1 MHNQSTS
8 DASRLTQLINH
19 AMGSVVIDM
28 QPNVQQICNTLIS
41 ARPDYLMLVNAQGQI
56 RFASDACEDLVGIA
70 GAALEDH
77 TFDSLLVA
85 EDRHSYQ
92 HFMNESVIP
101 LAGSSFSKLGPLDLR
116 VRIAG
121 ETKPEALRW
130 VALRIAS
137 VDLLRGSNQQHA
149 LFFFSLMDITHREQE
164 EERILRQLNF
174 DALTGLPS
182 RYNIM
187 STVEKHIELSDEGA
201 PFVFVFFDLD
211 RFKTVN
217 DALGHRIGDEFL
229 SSICQRLNRWLDNA
243 HIFARFGGDEFIL
256 FLPSMSDLEEAK
268 ALCLRALDLMREP
281 MDVAGYTLSCGA
293 SFGLARYPDH
303 GTTIDALIQA
313 ADTAMYHTKS
323 LGTGGCAVFDES
335 MNAERFSQ
343 IELEQEMR
351 EALAQQA
358 FLAFYQPCV
367 DLVTGEIVAVEALA
381 RWQHKRRGLLNP
393 HDFLAL
399 ANQAGLVAE
408 IDAQVQQSALQQAA
422 AWRDAGFDLLLSI
435 NCSSVQI
442 ESADFLPKIES
453 MCAAAG
459 YPLERLQLEITE
471 QTLVRQV
478 ELAAANIQSL
488 RAKGVRVAIDDFG
501 MGYSSLT
508 YLRQFPVDV
517 LKIDRTFIQDIQTL
531 AQARVGVSLAD
542 AIIAMA
548 KSLGLE
554 LIAEGVEYSAQIS
567 YLRQQACDMAQGYL
581 FSEPCDAAQTRRL
594 MDQEGF
600 AHLLEAALPIEKA

>member
-41 ARPDYLMLVNAQGQI
+41 ARPDYLMLVNARGQI

-101 LAGSSFSKLGPLDLR
+101 LAGSSFSKLGPLDVR

-121 ETKPEALRW
+121 ETKPEAFRW

-243 HIFARFGGDEFIL
+243 HVFARFGGDEFIL
-256 FLPSMSDLEEAK
+256 FLPSMSDLDEAK

-381 RWQHKRRGLLNP
+381 RWQHNRRGLLNP

-478 ELAAANIQSL
+478 ELAAANVQSL

-548 KSLGLE
+548 KSLRLA

-567 YLRQQACDMAQGYL
+567 YLR
-581 FSEPCDAAQTRRL
+581 
-594 MDQEGF
+594 
-600 AHLLEAALPIEKA
+600 

>member
-41 ARPDYLMLVNAQGQI
+41 ARPDYLMLVNARGQI

-121 ETKPEALRW
+121 ETKPEAFRW

-243 HIFARFGGDEFIL
+243 HVFARFGGDEFIL

-581 FSEPCDAAQTRRL
+581 FSEPCDAAQMQRL

-600 AHLLEAALPIEKA
+600 AHLLEAALPIENV

>member
-101 LAGSSFSKLGPLDLR
+101 LAGSSFSKLGPLDVR

-121 ETKPEALRW
+121 ETKPEAFRW

-281 MDVAGYTLSCGA
+281 MDVVGYTLSCGA

-313 ADTAMYHTKS
+313 ADTAMYHTKI

-581 FSEPCDAAQTRRL
+581 FSEPCDAAQMQRL

-600 AHLLEAALPIEKA
+600 AHLLEAALPIEKV

>member
-1 MHNQSTS
+1 
-8 DASRLTQLINH
+8 
-19 AMGSVVIDM
+19 
-28 QPNVQQICNTLIS
+28 
-41 ARPDYLMLVNAQGQI
+41 
-56 RFASDACEDLVGIA
+56 
-70 GAALEDH
+70 
-77 TFDSLLVA
+77 
-85 EDRHSYQ
+85 
-92 HFMNESVIP
+92 
-101 LAGSSFSKLGPLDLR
+101 
-116 VRIAG
+116 
-121 ETKPEALRW
+121 
-130 VALRIAS
+130 
-137 VDLLRGSNQQHA
+137 
-149 LFFFSLMDITHREQE
+149 MDITHREQE

-243 HIFARFGGDEFIL
+243 HVFARFGGDEFIL
-256 FLPSMSDLEEAK
+256 FMPSMSDLEEAK

-281 MDVAGYTLSCGA
+281 MDVVGYTLSCGA

-313 ADTAMYHTKS
+313 ADTAMYHTKI

-581 FSEPCDAAQTRRL
+581 FSEPCDAAQMQRL

-600 AHLLEAALPIEKA
+600 AHLLEAALPIEKV

>member
-101 LAGSSFSKLGPLDLR
+101 LAGSSFSKLGPLDVR

-121 ETKPEALRW
+121 ETKPEAFRW

-243 HIFARFGGDEFIL
+243 HVFARFGGDEFIL

-381 RWQHKRRGLLNP
+381 RWQHNRRGLLNP

-478 ELAAANIQSL
+478 ELAAANVQSL

-548 KSLGLE
+548 KSLRLA

-581 FSEPCDAAQTRRL
+581 FSEPCDAAQMQRL

-600 AHLLEAALPIEKA
+600 AHLLEAALPIEKV

>member
-121 ETKPEALRW
+121 ETKPEAFRW

-281 MDVAGYTLSCGA
+281 MDVVGYTLSCGA

-313 ADTAMYHTKS
+313 ADTAMYHTKI

-381 RWQHKRRGLLNP
+381 RWQHNRRGLLNP

-542 AIIAMA
+542 VIIAMA

-581 FSEPCDAAQTRRL
+581 FSEPCDAAQMQRL

-600 AHLLEAALPIEKA
+600 AHLLEAALPIEKV

>member
-101 LAGSSFSKLGPLDLR
+101 LAGSSFSKLGPLDVR

-121 ETKPEALRW
+121 ETKPEAFRW

-281 MDVAGYTLSCGA
+281 MDVVGYTLSCGA

-313 ADTAMYHTKS
+313 ADTAMYHTKI

-381 RWQHKRRGLLNP
+381 RWQHNRRGLLNP

-581 FSEPCDAAQTRRL
+581 FSEPCDAAQMQRL

-600 AHLLEAALPIEKA
+600 AHLLEAALPIEKV

>member
-121 ETKPEALRW
+121 ETKPEAFRW

-243 HIFARFGGDEFIL
+243 HVFARFGGDEFIL

-313 ADTAMYHTKS
+313 ADTAMYHTKI

-381 RWQHKRRGLLNP
+381 RWQHNRRGLLNP

-581 FSEPCDAAQTRRL
+581 FSEPCDAAQMQRL

-600 AHLLEAALPIEKA
+600 AHLLEAALPIEKV

>member
-41 ARPDYLMLVNAQGQI
+41 ARPDYLMLVNARGQI

-121 ETKPEALRW
+121 ETKPEAFRW

-243 HIFARFGGDEFIL
+243 HVFARFGGDEFIL
-256 FLPSMSDLEEAK
+256 FMPSMSDLEEAK

>member
-41 ARPDYLMLVNAQGQI
+41 ARPDYLMLVNARGQI

-121 ETKPEALRW
+121 ETKPEAFRW

-243 HIFARFGGDEFIL
+243 HVFARFGGDEFIL
-256 FLPSMSDLEEAK
+256 FMPSMSDLEEAK

-581 FSEPCDAAQTRRL
+581 FSEPCDAAQMRRL
-594 MDQEGF
+594 LDQEGF
-600 AHLLEAALPIEKA
+600 ADLLEAALPIEKV

>member
-41 ARPDYLMLVNAQGQI
+41 ARPDYLMLVNARGQI

-101 LAGSSFSKLGPLDLR
+101 LAGSSFSKLGPLDVR
-116 VRIAG
+116 VRIVG
-121 ETKPEALRW
+121 ETKPEAFRW

-187 STVEKHIELSDEGA
+187 STVEKHIELSDEGV

-243 HIFARFGGDEFIL
+243 HVFARFGGDEFIL
-256 FLPSMSDLEEAK
+256 FLPSMSDLEEAR

-351 EALAQQA
+351 EALAQRA

-393 HDFLAL
+393 HNFLAL

-408 IDAQVQQSALQQAA
+408 IDAQVQWSALQQAA
-422 AWRDAGFDLLLSI
+422 VWRDAGFNLLLSI

-442 ESADFLPKIES
+442 ESADFLPKFES
-453 MCAAAG
+453 MCAEAG
-459 YPLERLQLEITE
+459 YPLDRLQLEITE

-478 ELAAANIQSL
+478 ELAASNVQSL

-548 KSLGLE
+548 KSLGLA
-554 LIAEGVEYSAQIS
+554 LIAEGVEYPAQVS
-567 YLRQQACDMAQGYL
+567 YLRRQACDSAQGFL
-581 FSEPCDAAQTRRL
+581 FSEPCNATQMQRL
-594 MDQEGF
+594 LDHEGF
-600 AHLLEAALPIEKA
+600 AHLLEAALPIE

>member
-121 ETKPEALRW
+121 ETKPEAFRW

-313 ADTAMYHTKS
+313 ADTAMYHTKI

-442 ESADFLPKIES
+442 ESADFLPKFES
-453 MCAAAG
+453 ICAAAG

-581 FSEPCDAAQTRRL
+581 FSEPCDAAQMQRL

-600 AHLLEAALPIEKA
+600 AHLLEAALPIEKV

>member
-121 ETKPEALRW
+121 ETKPEAFRW

-281 MDVAGYTLSCGA
+281 MDVVGYTLSCGA

-313 ADTAMYHTKS
+313 ADTAMYHTKI

-442 ESADFLPKIES
+442 ESADFLPKFES
-453 MCAAAG
+453 ICAAAG

-581 FSEPCDAAQTRRL
+581 FSEPCDAAQMQRL

-600 AHLLEAALPIEKA
+600 AHLLEAALPIEKV

>member
-101 LAGSSFSKLGPLDLR
+101 LAGSSFSKLGPLDVR
-116 VRIAG
+116 VRIVG
-121 ETKPEALRW
+121 ETKPEAFRW

-187 STVEKHIELSDEGA
+187 STVEKHIELSDEGV

-243 HIFARFGGDEFIL
+243 HVFARFGGDEFIL
-256 FLPSMSDLEEAK
+256 FLPSMSDLEEAR

-351 EALAQQA
+351 EALAQRA

-393 HDFLAL
+393 HNFLAL

-408 IDAQVQQSALQQAA
+408 IDAQVQWSALQQAA
-422 AWRDAGFDLLLSI
+422 VWRDAGFNLLLSI

-442 ESADFLPKIES
+442 ESADFLPKFES
-453 MCAAAG
+453 MCAEAG
-459 YPLERLQLEITE
+459 YPLDRLQLEITE

-478 ELAAANIQSL
+478 ELAAANVQSL

-548 KSLGLE
+548 KSLRLA

-567 YLRQQACDMAQGYL
+567 YLR
-581 FSEPCDAAQTRRL
+581 
-594 MDQEGF
+594 
-600 AHLLEAALPIEKA
+600 

>member
-101 LAGSSFSKLGPLDLR
+101 LAGSSFSKLGPLDVR

-121 ETKPEALRW
+121 ETKPEAFRW

-442 ESADFLPKIES
+442 ESADFLPKFES
-453 MCAAAG
+453 ICAAAG

-581 FSEPCDAAQTRRL
+581 FSEPCDAAQMQRL

-600 AHLLEAALPIEKA
+600 AHLLEAALPIEKV

>member
-121 ETKPEALRW
+121 ETKPEAFRW

-243 HIFARFGGDEFIL
+243 HVFARFGGDEFIL
-256 FLPSMSDLEEAK
+256 FLPSMSDLDEAK

-313 ADTAMYHTKS
+313 ADTAMYHTKI

-581 FSEPCDAAQTRRL
+581 FSEPCDAAQMQRL

-600 AHLLEAALPIEKA
+600 AHLLEAALPIEKV

>member
-121 ETKPEALRW
+121 ETKPEAFRW

-408 IDAQVQQSALQQAA
+408 IDAQVQQSALRQAA

-581 FSEPCDAAQTRRL
+581 FSEPCDAAQMQRL

-600 AHLLEAALPIEKA
+600 AHLLEAALPIEKV

>member
-121 ETKPEALRW
+121 ETKPEAFRW

-313 ADTAMYHTKS
+313 ADTAMYHTKI

-581 FSEPCDAAQTRRL
+581 FSEPCDAAQMQRL

-600 AHLLEAALPIEKA
+600 AHLLEAALPIEKV

>member
-19 AMGSVVIDM
+19 AMGSGVIDM

-41 ARPDYLMLVNAQGQI
+41 ARPDYLMLVNARGQI

-121 ETKPEALRW
+121 ETKPEAFRW

-243 HIFARFGGDEFIL
+243 HVFARFGGDEFIL
-256 FLPSMSDLEEAK
+256 FTPSMSDLEEAK

-358 FLAFYQPCV
+358 F
-367 DLVTGEIVAVEALA
+367 TGFLSALRRLGGRRDRGSRGASAVAAQAARATKPPRLFGLGQSGRLGGRNRCTGTTVSAATSGCLA
-381 RWQHKRRGLLNP
+381 RRG
-393 HDFLAL
+393 
-399 ANQAGLVAE
+399 
-408 IDAQVQQSALQQAA
+408 I
-422 AWRDAGFDLLLSI
+422 
-435 NCSSVQI
+435 
-442 ESADFLPKIES
+442 
-453 MCAAAG
+453 
-459 YPLERLQLEITE
+459 
-471 QTLVRQV
+471 
-478 ELAAANIQSL
+478 
-488 RAKGVRVAIDDFG
+488 
-501 MGYSSLT
+501 
-508 YLRQFPVDV
+508 
-517 LKIDRTFIQDIQTL
+517 
-531 AQARVGVSLAD
+531 
-542 AIIAMA
+542 
-548 KSLGLE
+548 
-554 LIAEGVEYSAQIS
+554 
-567 YLRQQACDMAQGYL
+567 
-581 FSEPCDAAQTRRL
+581 
-594 MDQEGF
+594 
-600 AHLLEAALPIEKA
+600 

>member
-1 MHNQSTS
+1 MRNQSTS

-121 ETKPEALRW
+121 ETKPEAFRW

-281 MDVAGYTLSCGA
+281 MDVVGYTLSCGA

-313 ADTAMYHTKS
+313 ADTAMYHTKI

-408 IDAQVQQSALQQAA
+408 IDAQVPQSALQQAA

-442 ESADFLPKIES
+442 ESADFLPKFES
-453 MCAAAG
+453 ICAAAG

-581 FSEPCDAAQTRRL
+581 FSEPCDAAQMQRL

-600 AHLLEAALPIEKA
+600 AHLLEAALPIEKV

>member
-121 ETKPEALRW
+121 ETKPEAFRW

-281 MDVAGYTLSCGA
+281 MDVVGYTLSCGA

-313 ADTAMYHTKS
+313 ADTAMYHTKI

-381 RWQHKRRGLLNP
+381 RWQHNRRGLLNP

-581 FSEPCDAAQTRRL
+581 FSEPCDAAQMQRL

-600 AHLLEAALPIEKA
+600 AHLLEAALPIEKV

>member
-121 ETKPEALRW
+121 ETKPEAFRW

-281 MDVAGYTLSCGA
+281 MDVVGYTLSCGA

-313 ADTAMYHTKS
+313 ADTAMYHTKI

-358 FLAFYQPCV
+358 FLSFYQPCV

-442 ESADFLPKIES
+442 ESADFLPKFES
-453 MCAAAG
+453 ICAAAG

-581 FSEPCDAAQTRRL
+581 FSEPCDAAQMQRL

-600 AHLLEAALPIEKA
+600 AHLLEAALPIEKV

>member
-1 MHNQSTS
+1 
-8 DASRLTQLINH
+8 
-19 AMGSVVIDM
+19 MGSVVIDM

-41 ARPDYLMLVNAQGQI
+41 ARPDYLMLVNARGQI

-121 ETKPEALRW
+121 ETKPEAFRW

-243 HIFARFGGDEFIL
+243 HVFARFGGDEFIL
-256 FLPSMSDLEEAK
+256 FMPSMSDLEEAK

-581 FSEPCDAAQTRRL
+581 FSEPCDAAQMRRL
-594 MDQEGF
+594 LDQEGF
-600 AHLLEAALPIEKA
+600 ADLLEAALPIEKV

>member
-1 MHNQSTS
+1 
-8 DASRLTQLINH
+8 
-19 AMGSVVIDM
+19 
-28 QPNVQQICNTLIS
+28 
-41 ARPDYLMLVNAQGQI
+41 
-56 RFASDACEDLVGIA
+56 
-70 GAALEDH
+70 
-77 TFDSLLVA
+77 
-85 EDRHSYQ
+85 
-92 HFMNESVIP
+92 
-101 LAGSSFSKLGPLDLR
+101 
-116 VRIAG
+116 
-121 ETKPEALRW
+121 
-130 VALRIAS
+130 
-137 VDLLRGSNQQHA
+137 
-149 LFFFSLMDITHREQE
+149 
-164 EERILRQLNF
+164 
-174 DALTGLPS
+174 
-182 RYNIM
+182 
-187 STVEKHIELSDEGA
+187 
-201 PFVFVFFDLD
+201 
-211 RFKTVN
+211 
-217 DALGHRIGDEFL
+217 
-229 SSICQRLNRWLDNA
+229 
-243 HIFARFGGDEFIL
+243 
-256 FLPSMSDLEEAK
+256 
-268 ALCLRALDLMREP
+268 
-281 MDVAGYTLSCGA
+281 
-293 SFGLARYPDH
+293 
-303 GTTIDALIQA
+303 
-313 ADTAMYHTKS
+313 
-323 LGTGGCAVFDES
+323 

-381 RWQHKRRGLLNP
+381 RWHHKRRGLLNP

-517 LKIDRTFIQDIQTL
+517 LKIDRTLYPRHTDPS
-531 AQARVGVSLAD
+531 AGASWR
-542 AIIAMA
+542 
-548 KSLGLE
+548 KS
-554 LIAEGVEYSAQIS
+554 
-567 YLRQQACDMAQGYL
+567 C
-581 FSEPCDAAQTRRL
+581 RRHNRHG
-594 MDQEGF
+594 EESG
-600 AHLLEAALPIEKA
+600 A

>member
-101 LAGSSFSKLGPLDLR
+101 LAGSSFSKLGPLDVR

-121 ETKPEALRW
+121 ETKPEAFRW

-243 HIFARFGGDEFIL
+243 HVFARFGGDEFIL
-256 FLPSMSDLEEAK
+256 FLPSMSDLDEAK

-581 FSEPCDAAQTRRL
+581 FSEPCDAAQMRRL
-594 MDQEGF
+594 LDQEGF
-600 AHLLEAALPIEKA
+600 ADLLEAALPIEKV

>member
-121 ETKPEALRW
+121 ETKPEAFRW

-581 FSEPCDAAQTRRL
+581 FSEPCDAAQMQRL

-600 AHLLEAALPIEKA
+600 AHLLEAALPIEKV

>member
-101 LAGSSFSKLGPLDLR
+101 LAGSSFSKLGPLDVR

-121 ETKPEALRW
+121 ETKPEAFRW

-243 HIFARFGGDEFIL
+243 HVFARFGGDEFIL
-256 FLPSMSDLEEAK
+256 FLPSMSDLDEAK

-381 RWQHKRRGLLNP
+381 RWQHNRRGLLNP

-581 FSEPCDAAQTRRL
+581 FSEPCDAAQMRRL
-594 MDQEGF
+594 LDQEGF
-600 AHLLEAALPIEKA
+600 ADLLEAALPIEKV

>member
-41 ARPDYLMLVNAQGQI
+41 ARPDYLMLVNARGQI

-101 LAGSSFSKLGPLDLR
+101 LAGSSFSKLGPLDVR
-116 VRIAG
+116 VRIVG
-121 ETKPEALRW
+121 ETKPEAFRW

-187 STVEKHIELSDEGA
+187 STVEKHIELSDEGV

-243 HIFARFGGDEFIL
+243 HVFARFGGDEFIL
-256 FLPSMSDLEEAK
+256 FLPSMSDLEEAR

-351 EALAQQA
+351 EALAQRA

-393 HDFLAL
+393 HNFLAL

-408 IDAQVQQSALQQAA
+408 IDAQVQWSALQQAA
-422 AWRDAGFDLLLSI
+422 VWRDAGFNLLLSI

-442 ESADFLPKIES
+442 ESADFLPKFES
-453 MCAAAG
+453 MCAEAG
-459 YPLERLQLEITE
+459 YPLDRLQLEITE

-478 ELAAANIQSL
+478 ELAASNVQSL

-542 AIIAMA
+542 AIIAYGEE
-548 KSLGLE
+548 SG
-554 LIAEGVEYSAQIS
+554 
-567 YLRQQACDMAQGYL
+567 ACAD
-581 FSEPCDAAQTRRL
+581 RRRRRIPGA
-594 MDQEGF
+594 D
-600 AHLLEAALPIEKA
+600 

>member
-121 ETKPEALRW
+121 ETKPEAFRW

-281 MDVAGYTLSCGA
+281 MDVVGYTLSCGA

-542 AIIAMA
+542 VIIAMA

-581 FSEPCDAAQTRRL
+581 FSEPCDAAQMQRL

-600 AHLLEAALPIEKA
+600 AHLLEAALPIEKV

>member
-121 ETKPEALRW
+121 ETKPEAFRW

-303 GTTIDALIQA
+303 GTTIDALIHA
-313 ADTAMYHTKS
+313 ADTATYHTKS

-393 HDFLAL
+393 TTFWPWPIRQAWWQKSMHRYNSQRCNKRLLGVTRDLTCCYPLTVPQCKLRAQTSCQKLSPCALRLAIHSSGCSL
-399 ANQAGLVAE
+399 KLLSKHWFVRW
-408 IDAQVQQSALQQAA
+408 S
-422 AWRDAGFDLLLSI
+422 LLL
-435 NCSSVQI
+435 QI
-442 ESADFLPKIES
+442 FRACAPRVSGWPLMTLAWAIHRLPTCVSFQS
-453 MCAAAG
+453 MCSKLTG
-459 YPLERLQLEITE
+459 PLSKTYRPL
-471 QTLVRQV
+471 RRR
-478 ELAAANIQSL
+478 ELA
-488 RAKGVRVAIDDFG
+488 
-501 MGYSSLT
+501 
-508 YLRQFPVDV
+508 
-517 LKIDRTFIQDIQTL
+517 
-531 AQARVGVSLAD
+531 
-542 AIIAMA
+542 
-548 KSLGLE
+548 
-554 LIAEGVEYSAQIS
+554 
-567 YLRQQACDMAQGYL
+567 
-581 FSEPCDAAQTRRL
+581 
-594 MDQEGF
+594 
-600 AHLLEAALPIEKA
+600 

>member
-56 RFASDACEDLVGIA
+56 RFASDACEDPVGIA

-101 LAGSSFSKLGPLDLR
+101 LAGSSFSKLGPLDVR
-116 VRIAG
+116 VRIVG
-121 ETKPEALRW
+121 ETKPEAFRW

-243 HIFARFGGDEFIL
+243 HVFARFGGDEFIL
-256 FLPSMSDLEEAK
+256 FLPSMSDLDEAK

-381 RWQHKRRGLLNP
+381 RWQHNRRGLLNP

-581 FSEPCDAAQTRRL
+581 FSEPCDAAQMRRL
-594 MDQEGF
+594 LDQEGF
-600 AHLLEAALPIEKA
+600 ADLLEAALPIEKV

>member
-8 DASRLTQLINH
+8 DACRLTQLINH

-101 LAGSSFSKLGPLDLR
+101 LAGSSFSKLGPLDVR

-121 ETKPEALRW
+121 ETKPEAFRW

-313 ADTAMYHTKS
+313 ADTAMYRTKS

-542 AIIAMA
+542 VIIAMA

-581 FSEPCDAAQTRRL
+581 FSEPCDAAQMQRL

-600 AHLLEAALPIEKA
+600 AHLLEAALPIEKV

>member
-121 ETKPEALRW
+121 ETKPEAFRW

-243 HIFARFGGDEFIL
+243 HVFARFGGDEFIL
-256 FLPSMSDLEEAK
+256 FLPSMSDLDEAK

-567 YLRQQACDMAQGYL
+567 YLR
-581 FSEPCDAAQTRRL
+581 
-594 MDQEGF
+594 
-600 AHLLEAALPIEKA
+600 

>member
-121 ETKPEALRW
+121 ETKPEAFRW

-281 MDVAGYTLSCGA
+281 MDVVGYTLSCGA

-313 ADTAMYHTKS
+313 ADTAMYQTKS

-408 IDAQVQQSALQQAA
+408 IDAQVQQSALRQAA

-581 FSEPCDAAQTRRL
+581 FSEPCDAAQMQRL

>member
-1 MHNQSTS
+1 MHNQTTS

-77 TFDSLLVA
+77 TFDSLLVV

-101 LAGSSFSKLGPLDLR
+101 LAGSSFSKLGPLDVR

-121 ETKPEALRW
+121 ETKPEAFRW

-243 HIFARFGGDEFIL
+243 HVFARFGGDEFIL
-256 FLPSMSDLEEAK
+256 FMPSISDLEEAK

-351 EALAQQA
+351 EALAQRA

-581 FSEPCDAAQTRRL
+581 FSEPCDAAQMQRL

-600 AHLLEAALPIEKA
+600 AHLLEAALPIEKV

>member
-19 AMGSVVIDM
+19 AMGSVVIEM

-41 ARPDYLMLVNAQGQI
+41 ARPDYLMLVNARGQI

-101 LAGSSFSKLGPLDLR
+101 LAGSSFSKLGPLDVR
-116 VRIAG
+116 VRIVG
-121 ETKPEALRW
+121 ETKPEAFRW

-187 STVEKHIELSDEGA
+187 STVEKHIELSDEGV

-243 HIFARFGGDEFIL
+243 HVFARFGGDEFIL
-256 FLPSMSDLEEAK
+256 FLPSMSDLEEAR

-351 EALAQQA
+351 EALAQRA

-393 HDFLAL
+393 HNFLAL

-408 IDAQVQQSALQQAA
+408 IDAQVQWSALQQAA
-422 AWRDAGFDLLLSI
+422 VWRDAGFNLLLSI

-442 ESADFLPKIES
+442 ESADFLPKFES
-453 MCAAAG
+453 MCAEAG
-459 YPLERLQLEITE
+459 YPLDRLQLEITE

-478 ELAAANIQSL
+478 ELAASNVQSL

-548 KSLGLE
+548 KSLGLA
-554 LIAEGVEYSAQIS
+554 LIAEGVEYPAQIS
-567 YLRQQACDMAQGYL
+567 YLRRQACDSAQGFL
-581 FSEPCDAAQTRRL
+581 FSEPCNATQMQRL
-594 MDQEGF
+594 LDHEGF
-600 AHLLEAALPIEKA
+600 AHLLEAALPIE